1 MVKPQLTIQLS
12 DAQRIPQVGLGV
24 WQASNEDARAAVRV
38 ALQEGYRHVDTASIY
53 GNEEG
58 VGEGLRDAGTPREQV
73 FLTTK
78 IWNDAHGFDSA
89 TAALE
94 ASLKRL
100 KVDYV
105 DLLLI
110 HWPAPSQNNY
120 VEAWRALIEAQRAGK
135 ARSIGVSNFNQ
146 DHLQRLIDV
155 TGVAPVLNQIELHPF
170 MQQTELRQTHQEMG
184 IATQSWSPLG
194 QGTALTNPV
203 ILDIA
208 RKHDRTAA
216 QVIIRWH
223 LELGLIAIPK
233 SITPSRIRENFNVFD
248 FALDAADLI
257 AIAALDS
264 GGRLGPDP
272 STFG

>member
-12 DAQRIPQVGLGV
+12 DAHRIPQVGLGV

-120 VEAWRALIEAQRAGK
+120 VEAWRAFIEAQRAGK

-146 DHLQRLIDV
+146 DHLRRLIDD
-155 TGVAPVLNQIELHPF
+155 TGVAPALNQIELHPF
-170 MQQTELRQTHQEMG
+170 MQQTELRQIHQEMG

-233 SITPSRIRENFNVFD
+233 SITPSRIQENFNVFD

-272 STFG
+272 STFA

>member
-1 MVKPQLTIQLS
+1 MEKPQLTIQLS
-12 DAQRIPQVGLGV
+12 HRIPQVGLGV
-24 WQASNEDARAAVRV
+24 WQASDDEARAAVRV
-38 ALQEGYRHVDTASIY
+38 ALEEGYRHVDTASIY
-53 GNEEG
+53 GNEKG
-58 VGEGLRDAGTPREQV
+58 VGEGLRNAGTPREQV

-78 IWNDAHGFDSA
+78 IWNADQGLEAA
-89 TAALE
+89 TAALD
-94 ASLKRL
+94 ASLERL
-100 KVDYV
+100 EVDYV

-110 HWPAPSQNNY
+110 HWPTPSQDRY
-120 VEAWRALIEAQRAGK
+120 VDTWRALINAQRDGK
-135 ARSIGVSNFNQ
+135 ARSIGVSNFNP
-146 DHLQRLIDV
+146 DHLQRLIDE

-170 MQQTELRQTHQEMG
+170 MQQKELRQAHQSMG

-194 QGTALTNPV
+194 QGSALTNPV
-203 ILDIA
+203 ILELA
-208 RKHDRTAA
+208 RKHGRTAA

-248 FALDAADLI
+248 FVLDASDLA

-264 GGRLGPDP
+264 GKRLGPDP

>member
-1 MVKPQLTIQLS
+1 METPQLTIQLS
-12 DAQRIPQVGLGV
+12 DSHRIPQVGLGV
-24 WQASNEDARAAVRV
+24 WQASDDEARAAVRA
-38 ALQEGYRHVDTASIY
+38 ALEEGYRHVDTASIY
-53 GNEEG
+53 GNEKG

-78 IWNDAHGFDSA
+78 VWNADQGFEAA
-89 TAALE
+89 TAALD
-94 ASLKRL
+94 ASLERL

-110 HWPAPSQNNY
+110 HWPTPSRDKY
-120 VEAWRALIEAQRAGK
+120 VDTWRALINAQRDGK
-135 ARSIGVSNFNQ
+135 ARSIGVSNFNP
-146 DHLQRLIDV
+146 DHLQRLIDE

-170 MQQTELRQTHQEMG
+170 MQQKELRQAHQSMG

-194 QGTALTNPV
+194 QGSALTNPV
-203 ILDIA
+203 ILELA
-208 RKHDRTAA
+208 RKHGRTAA

-233 SITPSRIRENFNVFD
+233 SITPWRIRENFDVFD
-248 FALDAADLI
+248 FVLDASDLA

-264 GGRLGPDP
+264 GKRLGPDP
-272 STFG
+272 GTFG